1 MKNKQALNKKLQGL
15 KKFNDPVM
23 LIMLFLSLPGVIL
36 ATLISTYGD
45 GTLVKGAIALCFLFF
60 TWLAFKTSSIIKHR
74 IKILEAQLKELDSS
88 H

>member
-1 MKNKQALNKKLQGL
+1 MENKDTLNKKLQRL

-23 LIMLFLSLPGVIL
+23 LVMLFLSLPGVLL
-36 ATLISTYGD
+36 ATLFSTYGD

-60 TWLAFKTSSIIKHR
+60 TWLAFKTSSMINHR
-74 IKILEAQLKELDSS
+74 IDTLQAQLKKLDSP